1 MPAAVAS
8 ISKKKCCEFDYRR
21 HTFPVQLTPRVTV
34 LLLSALAF
42 PYSHFPNREEFH
54 HE

>member
-8 ISKKKCCEFDYRR
+8 ISRKNVVNLTYRR
-21 HTFPVQLTPRVTV
+21 HPFPAQLTPRVTV

-42 PYSHFPNREEFH
+42 PYNHFPNGEEFH